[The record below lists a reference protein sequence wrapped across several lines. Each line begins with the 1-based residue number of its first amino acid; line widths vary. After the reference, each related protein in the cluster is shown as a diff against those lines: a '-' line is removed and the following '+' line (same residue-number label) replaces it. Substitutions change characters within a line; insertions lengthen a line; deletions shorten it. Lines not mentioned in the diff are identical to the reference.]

1 MTSYRRPRLA
11 TFLMLGGSAV
21 ALAACMPS
29 GNFDPDLRKYS
40 QIGFDTSDAAQR
52 ATAPRPQSD
61 TRGIISYPNYQV
73 AVASR
78 GDTVA
83 SVAARVGVNA
93 NDLARY
99 NAIGTDTVLNQG
111 AVLVLPSRVQ
121 EPAGSGS
128 YTGAGATASGG
139 ADTIDITSLA
149 SNAIDRSQSG
159 QTASAPPKASA
170 PVAGK
175 PAGPEP
181 VRHRVARGETAYSIA
196 RYYNVSVRSLADW
209 NGLPSDMSVHEG
221 QYLLIPTALPS
232 QSGQAT
238 TSKPGQGSATPT
250 PPSAAEP
257 LPQQKTTPGSA
268 PVDTSAV
275 PNLSKQVTAS
285 SSSRLLMPVNGSII
299 RPYVKKKNDGVDIS
313 AAPGTPVKA
322 AADGTVAAITKDT
335 EQVPILVLRH
345 ADGLLTV
352 YANID
357 NIAVSKDATVKRGQ
371 TIAKVRQ
378 NDPGFVH
385 FEVRQGYE
393 SVDPM
398 PYLQ

>member
-11 TFLMLGGSAV
+11 TFLMMGCAAA
-21 ALAACMPS
+21 ALSACMPS
-29 GNFDPDLRKYS
+29 GFDPDLRKYS
-40 QIGFDTSDAAQR
+40 QIGFDTTDAAQR

-61 TRGIISYPNYQV
+61 NRGIISYPTYQV

-99 NAIGTDTVLNQG
+99 NAIGTSTTLNQG

-121 EPAGSGS
+121 EPVGTGS
-128 YTGAGATASGG
+128 YTGATTASG
-139 ADTIDITSLA
+139 AENIDITSLA
-149 SNAIDRSQSG
+149 SNAIDRSQASG
-159 QTASAPPKASA
+159 ATTPAAAPAASK

-196 RYYNVSVRSLADW
+196 RYYDIPVKSLADW

-221 QYLLIPTALPS
+221 QYLLIPTALPAT
-232 QSGQAT
+232 GKVT
-238 TSKPGQGSATPT
+238 TSQPGQGSATPT

-257 LPQQKTTPGSA
+257 LPQQSTKPASA
-268 PVDTSAV
+268 PVDTSSV
-275 PNLSKQVTAS
+275 PNLGKQVSAS
-285 SSSRLLMPVNGSII
+285 NSAKLLMPVSGSII
-299 RPYVKKKNDGVDIS
+299 RPYVKKKNDGIDIS
-313 AAPGTPVKA
+313 AAAGTPVKA

-335 EQVPILVLRH
+335 DQVPILVLRH

-357 NIAVSKDATVKRGQ
+357 NISVQKDGTVKRGQ
-371 TIAKVRQ
+371 TIAKVR
-378 NDPGFVH
+378 NSNPGFVH